1 MLDAMHNNR
10 NKPASQKDLDNHLE
24 RDDLVEKLKANFAKT
39 QKNTFTKIIAAIN
52 NNDRETAHRLAHS
65 LKSLAG
71 LINEDTLAQAT
82 KSVETSLSLRGATN
96 EELAI
101 LETELT
107 RVLQGIRPKQ
117 EHRNCAPKILV
128 KERAKDV
135 FNRLKPLLASR
146 NAEGL
151 QMVDELKDI
160 PDTDTLIEQIE
171 DFDFGLAL
179 KTLETLQE
187 TLGV

>member
-1 MLDAMHNNR
+1 MNN
-10 NKPASQKDLDNHLE
+10 NNDKAVSPKNIDSYLE
-24 RDDLVEKLKANFAKT
+24 RDALAEKLKADFAKT
-39 QKNTFTKIIAAIN
+39 QKNTFTKITTAIN

-71 LINEDTLAQAT
+71 LINEDTLAQVA

-96 EELAI
+96 EELTA
-101 LETELT
+101 LETELN
-107 RVLQGIRPKQ
+107 RVLHGIKPK
-117 EHRNCAPKILV
+117 EASRNNTPKILV
-128 KERAKDV
+128 KEKAKDV
-135 FNRLKPLLASR
+135 FNRLKPLLTSR

-151 QMVDELKDI
+151 QMIDELKEI

-179 KTLETLQE
+179 QTLEALQE
-187 TLGV
+187 TFGI